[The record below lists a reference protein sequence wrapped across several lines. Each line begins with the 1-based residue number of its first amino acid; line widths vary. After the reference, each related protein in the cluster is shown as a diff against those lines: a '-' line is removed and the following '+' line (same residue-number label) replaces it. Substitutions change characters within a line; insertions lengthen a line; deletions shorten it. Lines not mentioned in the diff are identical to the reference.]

1 MILDKFKLIGKN
13 ALVTGCSRGIGRAIA
28 VGLAEAGAD
37 IIGVSR
43 TLVQKESKLKQKIDL
58 LNRKFT
64 AYKADFSNRTELYG
78 FINVL
83 KKDELKIDI
92 LINNAG
98 IVKRNYAIQYSDD
111 DWDEVLEVNL
121 NAQFILARE
130 VGKQML
136 KRRNG
141 KIIFI
146 SSLLSFQGG
155 IEVPAYYSSKGGIVQ
170 LTKALSNEWSGKGI
184 NVNSIAPGYIQT
196 DLTRPLQTDKR
207 RNKSILNRIPAGRW
221 GRPDDLVGAAVFLS
235 SEASSYVSGEVITID
250 GGWLG
255 R

>member
-1 MILDKFKLIGKN
+1 MILDKFKLTGKN

-28 VGLAEAGAD
+28 IGLAEAGAD

-78 FINVL
+78 FINTL

-111 DWDEVLEVNL
+111 DWDEVMEVNL

-155 IEVPAYYSSKGGIVQ
+155 IEVPAYSSSKGGIVQ